1 MKIAILGAGAMGSM
15 IAGYLVK
22 KHDVILV
29 DVWKEHIDEINK
41 NGLRVRFK
49 DEEQTVRPKATADP
63 RDAKDSDLVI
73 VFVKSI
79 QTSAALERNKAMLG
93 ANTLVLSLQNGYGND
108 EDILKFVPK
117 ENIIMGTTDR
127 AASMIAP
134 GYVNNSGGQFIHIGP
149 LGDDKSK
156 AEQVAKAFGECGLN
170 TDVSDRQHVQEII
183 WEKLMINCANNA
195 LVAIMDINTPQLAG
209 EFLSDAFK
217 MLMRESVE
225 VAKAYGLPFDYETF
239 VAKDNALL
247 ASLVKE
253 ARTSMWQDVH
263 HKRRTEIDRMNGAI
277 VRLGKAKGIPVGCNE
292 LIVHLVHSLEK
303 RYV

>member
-15 IAGYLVK
+15 TAGYLVK

-49 DEEQTVRPKATADP
+49 DEEQTVRPKATVDP

-79 QTSAALERNKAMLG
+79 QTSAALEQNKALLG
-93 ANTLVLSLQNGYGND
+93 ADTLVLSLQNGYGND
-108 EDILKFVPK
+108 EDILKFVPR

-134 GYVNNSGGQFIHIGP
+134 GYVNNSGGQYIHIGP

-156 AEQVAKAFGECGLN
+156 AELVAKAFGECGLN

-239 VAKDNALL
+239 VEKDNALL

-253 ARTSMWQDVH
+253 AHTSMWQDIH

-277 VRLGKAKGIPVGCNE
+277 VRLGKAKGVPVNCNE
-292 LIVHLVHSLEK
+292 LIVHLVHSMEK
-303 RYV
+303 RYL